1 MDTKKLKHTVDK
13 PAISKSI
20 DSKPASSQSA
30 VGKSTAIKPTANKP
44 TVNDVAKMAGVSLA
58 TVDRVLNE
66 RPGVRSVTI
75 EKVMGAVTSL
85 GYVRDEAAANL
96 ARRRFYRF
104 VFLLPETDNEFV
116 QALERDIARLAARN
130 KHQRTALSCLKV
142 APFDPQA
149 LVSALDDLDAKE
161 ADGVSV
167 FGPDTPEVGRAIERA
182 RQRGIAVATL
192 VADLPTSQRNHFIG
206 IDNVAAGRTA
216 ARLMGRFMG
225 GKGSI
230 LIITGSRL
238 ANDHLERV
246 NGFEAVMHEDF
257 PGIEIVTMLEGRDDA
272 DLIHERL
279 PGVFKVNPRIGGI
292 YSAAAG
298 NPGLIRF
305 LRETEQHKNTVVV
318 AHELTDSSKEALAN
332 GIFDVV
338 ISQDTGHLVR
348 SATRLLMAT
357 VDQIPFDQSQER
369 IRIEVHLFE
378 NMPNENYKN
387 EHHKNEEHQ
396 L

>member
-1 MDTKKLKHTVDK
+1 MEQKKL
-13 PAISKSI
+13 
-20 DSKPASSQSA
+20 
-30 VGKSTAIKPTANKP
+30 KP

-85 GYVRDEAAANL
+85 GYVRDATAANL

-104 VFLLPETDNEFV
+104 VFILPETNNEFI
-116 QALERDIARLAARN
+116 QALERDIAWLATRN
-130 KHQRTALSCLKV
+130 KHQRTTLSCLKV

-149 LVSALDDLDAKE
+149 LVSALDALDTNDT
-161 ADGVSV
+161 DGVGV
-167 FGPDTPEVGRAIERA
+167 FGPNTPEVCQAIERA
-182 RQRGIAVATL
+182 RDRGIAVATL
-192 VADLPTSQRNHFIG
+192 VADIPQSQRHHFIG

-225 GKGSI
+225 GKGHI
-230 LIITGSRL
+230 LIITGSHL

-246 NGFEAVMHEDF
+246 NAFETVMHEDY
-257 PGIEIVTMLEGRDDA
+257 PEIDIVTTLEGRDDA

-279 PGVFKVNPRIGGI
+279 PDLFNVNPEINGI

-298 NPGLIRF
+298 NPGLIRY
-305 LRETEQHKNTVVV
+305 LSESEQHKNMVVV

-348 SATRLLMAT
+348 STTRLLMAT
-357 VDQIPFDQSQER
+357 VDQTPFDQSQER
-369 IRIEVHLFE
+369 IRINVHLFE
-378 NMPNENYKN
+378 NMPSETRKN
-387 EHHKNEEHQ
+387 KEQKI
-396 L
+396 